1 VRNIFSP
8 IKKLINIEFVNKI
21 DISDVT
27 FSVFDTETTGLN
39 YNNGDKIISVS
50 GVKVQNFQID
60 TEVKLDEFCDPMI
73 EITPEN
79 EQIHHISNRM
89 VRGKPNIYDLETKF
103 RGFFKR
109 SVLVAHNVKFDCN
122 FLISNLSHTK
132 LESRIRE
139 AVKLDTVLFSAGVY
153 PDLKS
158 YELSTLCDEL
168 NITHH
173 DQLRH
178 SSLGDSIITARLLIH
193 LLKKSK
199 VQNIKEILNISKFG
213 QKVLLNKTIN
223 N

>member
-8 IKKLINIEFVNKI
+8 IKKLINLEFVNKI
-21 DISDVT
+21 QISEVLFT
-27 FSVFDTETTGLN
+27 VFDTETTGLD
-39 YNNGDKIISVS
+39 YNKGDKILSVS
-50 GVKVQNFQID
+50 GVKVKNY
-60 TEVKLDEFCDPMI
+60 EVLKDDKLDEFCDPLV
-73 EITPEN
+73 EIKSEN

-89 VRGKPNIYDLETKF
+89 VRGKPNIYELEGKI
-103 RGFFKR
+103 RSFFKK

-122 FLISNLSHTK
+122 FLISNLAYTE
-132 LESRIRE
+132 LESRVRE
-139 AVKLDTVLFSAGVY
+139 AVKVDTVFFAAGVY
-153 PDLKS
+153 PELKT
-158 YELSTLCDEL
+158 YELSELCNQLD
-168 NITHH
+168 ISHH

-178 SSLGDSIITARLLIH
+178 SSLGDSIITARLFIH

>member
-8 IKKLINIEFVNKI
+8 IKKLINLEFVNKI
-21 DISDVT
+21 QISEVLFT
-27 FSVFDTETTGLN
+27 VFDTETTGLD
-39 YNNGDKIISVS
+39 YNKGDKILSVS
-50 GVKVQNFQID
+50 GVKVKNY
-60 TEVKLDEFCDPMI
+60 EVLKDDKLDEFCDPLV
-73 EITPEN
+73 EIKSEN

-89 VRGKPNIYDLETKF
+89 VRGKPNIYELEEKI
-103 RGFFKR
+103 RSFFKK

-122 FLISNLSHTK
+122 FLISNLAYTE
-132 LESRIRE
+132 LESRVRE
-139 AVKLDTVLFSAGVY
+139 AVKVDTVFFAAGVY
-153 PDLKS
+153 PELKT
-158 YELSTLCDEL
+158 YELSELCNQLD
-168 NITHH
+168 ISHH

-178 SSLGDSIITARLLIH
+178 SSLGDSIITARLFIH

>member
-8 IKKLINIEFVNKI
+8 IKKLINLEFVNKI
-21 DISDVT
+21 QISEVSFT
-27 FSVFDTETTGLN
+27 VFDTETTGLD
-39 YNNGDKIISVS
+39 YNKGDKILSVS
-50 GVKVQNFQID
+50 GVKVKNY
-60 TEVKLDEFCDPMI
+60 EVLKDDKLDEFCDPLV
-73 EITPEN
+73 EIKSEN

-89 VRGKPNIYDLETKF
+89 VRGKPNIYELEEKI
-103 RGFFKR
+103 RSFFKK

-122 FLISNLSHTK
+122 FLISNLAYTK
-132 LESRIRE
+132 LESRVRE
-139 AVKLDTVLFSAGVY
+139 AVKVDTVFFAAGVY
-153 PDLKS
+153 PELKT
-158 YELSTLCDEL
+158 YELSELCNQLD
-168 NITHH
+168 ISHH

-178 SSLGDSIITARLLIH
+178 SSLGDSIITARLFIH